1 MLEKRNE
8 LGFALGG
15 IAVEIKSRLEKH
27 VTELK
32 RGYEARGFRSEQINF
47 WDTENQN
54 AFQFEANHMVDAG
67 FVYGACAKSYSIL
80 AINLKKDGYGIR
92 GEVSLLT
99 KYEADWQLVDLMCI
113 LGQFLCTS
121 HLQGSDE
128 ISLSSLTRVRVI
140 RSGVSIL
147 ISLSPSIVS
156 YKSGLL
162 YAGTGIAR
170 NMDGMASR
178 TEFYQPVSLCVEF
191 DHVVYV
197 CDV

>member
-113 LGQFLCTS
+113 LAQFLFTS
-121 HLQGSDE
+121 HLQGIDE
-128 ISLSSLTRVRVI
+128 TRVRVI
-140 RSGVSIL
+140 RRGVSTL

-162 YAGTGIAR
+162 YAGTGSAR

>member
-15 IAVEIKSRLEKH
+15 IAVEIKSRMEKH

-32 RGYEARGFRSEQINF
+32 RGYEARGFRSDQINF

-54 AFQFEANHMVDAG
+54 AFQFEAIHMVDTG

-99 KYEADWQLVDLMCI
+99 KYEADWQLVDSMCI

-121 HLQGSDE
+121 HLQGIDE

-140 RSGVSIL
+140 RRGVS
-147 ISLSPSIVS
+147 
-156 YKSGLL
+156 Y
-162 YAGTGIAR
+162 T
-170 NMDGMASR
+170 DF
-178 TEFYQPVSLCVEF
+178 TEPKYRFI
-191 DHVVYV
+191 
-197 CDV
+197 

>member
-1 MLEKRNE
+1 
-8 LGFALGG
+8 
-15 IAVEIKSRLEKH
+15 
-27 VTELK
+27 
-32 RGYEARGFRSEQINF
+32 
-47 WDTENQN
+47 
-54 AFQFEANHMVDAG
+54 
-67 FVYGACAKSYSIL
+67 
-80 AINLKKDGYGIR
+80 
-92 GEVSLLT
+92 
-99 KYEADWQLVDLMCI
+99 MCI
-113 LGQFLCTS
+113 LAQFLFTS
-121 HLQGSDE
+121 HLQGIDE
-128 ISLSSLTRVRVI
+128 ISLSSLTRVCVI
-140 RSGVSIL
+140 RRGVSTL